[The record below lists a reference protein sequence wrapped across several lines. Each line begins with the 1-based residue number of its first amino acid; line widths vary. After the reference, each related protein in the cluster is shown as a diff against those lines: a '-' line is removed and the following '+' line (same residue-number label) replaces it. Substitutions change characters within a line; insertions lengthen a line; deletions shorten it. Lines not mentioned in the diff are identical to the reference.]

1 MTDDGRCG
9 PTIRLDV
16 ALAARGLA
24 VSRTRARRLIEEGR
38 VLVDGHVE
46 RRPSTSVWSGR
57 SLELRNGDD
66 YVSRGALKLVGAFEA
81 FASHGLRDP
90 RGLDCLDIGASTG
103 GFTQVLLRRGARRVV
118 ALDVGHGQLD
128 ARLAGDPRVVEMSG
142 VNVRDLEAGDL
153 PFRPAMVV
161 GDVSFISL
169 RYVLPVARRVIAEV
183 GDAVLLV
190 KPQFEVGRGRL
201 GRHGVVRD
209 PQERLRAVDGVVDA
223 AEREGFTVVGVAPS
237 PIEGMHGNVEYL
249 LCLSVGRAAPGV
261 GASTCGQGGVG
272 TVS

>member
-1 MTDDGRCG
+1 MTGDGQHALA
-9 PTIRLDV
+9 IRLDV
-16 ALAARGLA
+16 ALSARGLA
-24 VSRTRARRLIEEGR
+24 VSRTRARRLVEEGR

-46 RRPSTSVWSGR
+46 RRPSTPVSSGR
-57 SLELRNGDD
+57 SLQILDGDD

-81 FASHGLRDP
+81 FASHGLGDP

-128 ARLAGDPRVVEMSG
+128 ARMAGDPRVVEMSG
-142 VNVRDLEAGDL
+142 VNVRDLDAGDL

-169 RYVLPVARRVIAEV
+169 RYVLPVVRRVIAGV
-183 GDAVLLV
+183 GDVVLLV

-209 PQERLRAVDGVVDA
+209 PQERLRAVDGVVA
-223 AEREGFTVVGVAPS
+223 AAAGEGFAVVGVVPS

-249 LCLSVGRAAPGV
+249 LCLSIGRSEVIAGAA
-261 GASTCGQGGVG
+261 ACGEGNAGS
-272 TVS
+272 VS